1 MTQDFHK
8 NYQNTQNDNVPEHEF
23 FYENVFSQKKLIK
36 KYLYLQKNCKASN
49 LIHNSF
55 HQV

>member
-23 FYENVFSQKKLIK
+23 FYENV
-36 KYLYLQKNCKASN
+36 
-49 LIHNSF
+49 SF
-55 HQV
+55 VEKTN